1 MTVPTRRL
9 LILLGASLLVA
20 HPADAADADAD
31 RFVVRRGSA
40 EIRMG
45 DVDARLARVPPED
58 RAIVMDSPQRIEQ
71 ILLSLLAQRQM
82 ADKARELGLDQDDA
96 FERELRLFAEEI
108 LSRRYLEHVQ
118 RTSTP
123 PRFELTAREMYLA
136 DPSVGMVPESREV
149 SHILIRV
156 EGRGDAAARAEI
168 EAIRAEL
175 LEHPDRFEEIAR
187 ARSEDPSAAA
197 NGGRLGH
204 LREEFDADFVAG
216 AQALTEPGEISA
228 PVRTTFGY
236 HLIRLDSLRPAERR
250 SFEDIRAGLIM
261 QLEQRYLRDIR
272 LRELERVGAEP
283 LEADPEAVA
292 SLRDR
297 YRARTD

>member
-1 MTVPTRRL
+1 MTHPLSRL
-9 LILLGASLLVA
+9 LLLLCAIPVTVNPMHANEG
-20 HPADAADADAD
+20 DGD

-58 RAIVMDSPQRIEQ
+58 RAAVMDNPQRIEQ
-71 ILLSLLAQRQM
+71 ILLSLLAHRQM
-82 ADKARELGLDQDDA
+82 ADKARELGLDQDES

-118 RTSTP
+118 RTSAT
-123 PRFELTAREMYLA
+123 PRFELAAREMYLA

-149 SHILIRV
+149 SHILIKI

-175 LEHPDRFEEIAR
+175 LEHPERFEEIAR
-187 ARSEDPSAAA
+187 TRSEDPSAAE

-216 AQALTEPGEISA
+216 AQTLTEPGEISA
-228 PVRTTFGY
+228 PVRTVFGY

-250 SFEDIRAGLIM
+250 SFEDIRASLVM
-261 QLEQRYLRDIR
+261 QLEQRHLRELR
-272 LRELERVGAEP
+272 QRELERVGAEP